1 MPYFLNH
8 SGVTV
13 FIEDRQHVY
22 EALLRGMKIIGVEGL
37 ARNEEL
43 QLMLQVKEFVEI
55 PTANKTIKHGVLH
68 D

>member
-1 MPYFLNH
+1 MPYFRNH

-13 FIEDRQHVY
+13 FIEDRQHIY

-37 ARNEEL
+37 ARNEEI

-55 PTANKTIKHGVLH
+55 PTANTVIKYGVLY